1 MGLNM
6 GNRLYDLMDWPSI
19 EGVVYS
25 ECDEP
30 MELLGGRICKDGFLI
45 QTFAP
50 DAVEMN
56 VRVDGRKKLY
66 PMEKMDEAGFFAVLL
81 PGRKKVSYTFVKE
94 DIYGKKTEY
103 KDIYSYGRQECMHAL
118 LKISQNGRSEYNI
131 NKFMTGS
138 AQDAYKYMGSHEAVV
153 DGISGMIFG
162 IWAPD
167 ARRVSVIGAFNKW
180 DGRVFQMEK
189 DYDTGIFFL
198 FIPDMKPKTPYCYEI
213 KLKDGQVVKKAD
225 PYAQSA
231 SNDVIYASLA
241 GVNPEEKN
249 FKWTDAGWKQ
259 EDTKHKPLS
268 ICEIDILDLK
278 DDTIEDRI
286 EALGFNCVEI
296 MNVCAVRNGSSA
308 ETINFYA
315 VNCEVGGLRLKA
327 FIDKM
332 HKKNIS
338 VIIDWNGAF
347 MSQGEYSLVYFDG
360 THLYDTGKVNLD
372 NHPELNV
379 ASFDYSKPQVR
390 SFLMSNIRYWIE
402 EYHVD
407 GLKFSETA
415 SMLYLDYGRKPGEWI
430 PNIYGGKEN
439 INAVEFIQ
447 NVRKMV
453 DSLQKNTILAAEE
466 SSGWQFVTGD
476 IADGGLGFDYKWND
490 GWKKE
495 LVPFIEMDPLF
506 RKGIYGRLTYSMLY
520 QYSDD
525 FIIGFSRNGYGWKK
539 GILKDIVPVNGED
552 VLNHVK
558 TALGYMYFHPGK
570 KLINIKECS
579 GVEKFVAQMNNLYRN
594 TKALYECDD
603 NPSGFEWAD
612 DISAE
617 ETVIAVL
624 RRDESGQSVIGAVN
638 FTPVERKEFC
648 IGVDEAGKYTDV
660 LNDSVVY
667 ESSEHNWNSKDESVF
682 VDLKP
687 LGISLYTYEP
697 YTEIEK
703 ERIKIEKETKEALM
717 LAKKE
722 ADEAKAVKDAAIE
735 RAKQAKE
742 AEIIALAAAKEAEK
756 AEKEAAKAVCRRIP
770 GGASCWGRSG
780 SGAGSIEGREEKRGR
795 GKEGWRV
802 RF

>member
-81 PGRKKVSYTFVKE
+81 PGRKKISYTFVKE

-103 KDIYSYGRQECMHAL
+103 KDIYSYGRQECMQAL

-225 PYAQSA
+225 PYAQYA

-570 KLINIKECS
+570 KLVNIKECS

-624 RRDESGQSVIGAVN
+624 RRDESEQSVIGAVN

-742 AEIIALAAAKEAEK
+742 AEIIALAAAKEAEN
-756 AEKEAAKAVCRRIP
+756 AAKEAAKKAEEARI
-770 GGASCWGRSG
+770 ACIKIDEN
-780 SGAGSIEGREEKRGR
+780 AKKKLAELKKMEEKQG
-795 GKEGWRV
+795 E
-802 RF
+802 

>member
-1 MGLNM
+1 M

-19 EGVVYS
+19 EGIVYS

-50 DAVEMN
+50 DAVEID

-94 DIYGKKTEY
+94 DVYGKKTEY
-103 KDIYSYGRQECMHAL
+103 KDIYSYGRHECMQAL
-118 LKISQNGRSEYNI
+118 LKISQNGKSEYNI
-131 NKFMTGS
+131 NKFMTGN

-539 GILKDIVPVNGED
+539 GILKDIVPDNGED

-756 AEKEAAKAVCRRIP
+756 AEKEAAKKAEEARI
-770 GGASCWGRSG
+770 ACIKIDENAKKKLAELKKW
-780 SGAGSIEGREEKRGR
+780 K
-795 GKEGWRV
+795 KNRV
-802 RF
+802 NK

>member
-19 EGVVYS
+19 EGIVYS

-50 DAVEMN
+50 DAVEID

-94 DIYGKKTEY
+94 DVYGKKTEY
-103 KDIYSYGRQECMHAL
+103 KDIYSYGRHECMQAL
-118 LKISQNGRSEYNI
+118 LKISQNGKSEYNI
-131 NKFMTGS
+131 NKFMTGN

-539 GILKDIVPVNGED
+539 GILKDIVPDNGED

-667 ESSEHNWNSKDESVF
+667 GSSEHNWNSKDESVF

-756 AEKEAAKAVCRRIP
+756 AEKEAAKKAEEARI
-770 GGASCWGRSG
+770 ACIKIDEN
-780 SGAGSIEGREEKRGR
+780 AKKKLAELKKMEEKQG
-795 GKEGWRV
+795 E
-802 RF
+802 

>member
-94 DIYGKKTEY
+94 DVYGKKTEY
-103 KDIYSYGRQECMHAL
+103 KDIYSYGRHECMQAL
-118 LKISQNGRSEYNI
+118 LKISQNGKSEYNI
-131 NKFMTGS
+131 NKFMTGN

-332 HKKNIS
+332 HKKDIS

-539 GILKDIVPVNGED
+539 GILKDIVPDNGED

-660 LNDSVVY
+660 LNDSAVY
-667 ESSEHNWNSKDESVF
+667 ESSEHKWNSKDESVF

-756 AEKEAAKAVCRRIP
+756 AEKEAAKKAEEARI
-770 GGASCWGRSG
+770 ACIKIDEN
-780 SGAGSIEGREEKRGR
+780 AKKKLAELKKMEEKQG
-795 GKEGWRV
+795 E
-802 RF
+802 

>member
-81 PGRKKVSYTFVKE
+81 PGRKKISYTFVKE

-103 KDIYSYGRQECMHAL
+103 KDIYSYGRQECMQAL

-198 FIPDMKPKTPYCYEI
+198 FIPDMKPKTPYCYDI
-213 KLKDGQVVKKAD
+213 QLTDGQVVKKAD

-722 ADEAKAVKDAAIE
+722 ADEAKAVKEAAIE

-742 AEIIALAAAKEAEK
+742 AEIIALEAAKEAEK
-756 AEKEAAKAVCRRIP
+756 AEKEAAKKAEEARI
-770 GGASCWGRSG
+770 ACIKIDEN
-780 SGAGSIEGREEKRGR
+780 AKKKLAELKKMEEKQG
-795 GKEGWRV
+795 E
-802 RF
+802 

>member
-198 FIPDMKPKTPYCYEI
+198 FIPDMKSKTPYCYEI

-453 DSLQKNTILAAEE
+453 DSLQKNTSLAAEE

-756 AEKEAAKAVCRRIP
+756 AEKEAAKKAEEARI
-770 GGASCWGRSG
+770 ACIKIDEN
-780 SGAGSIEGREEKRGR
+780 AKKKLAELKKMEEKQG
-795 GKEGWRV
+795 E
-802 RF
+802 

>member
-198 FIPDMKPKTPYCYEI
+198 FIPDMKSKTPYCYEI

-347 MSQGEYSLVYFDG
+347 MSRGEYSLVYFDG

-756 AEKEAAKAVCRRIP
+756 AEKEAAKKAEEARI
-770 GGASCWGRSG
+770 ACIKIDEN
-780 SGAGSIEGREEKRGR
+780 AKKKLAELKKMEEKQG
-795 GKEGWRV
+795 E
-802 RF
+802 

>member
-81 PGRKKVSYTFVKE
+81 PGRKKISYTFVKE

-103 KDIYSYGRQECMHAL
+103 KDIYSYGRQECMQAL

-213 KLKDGQVVKKAD
+213 KLKDGQVVKKAV
-225 PYAQSA
+225 PYAQYA

-520 QYSDD
+520 QYSDG

-570 KLINIKECS
+570 KLVNIKECS

-624 RRDESGQSVIGAVN
+624 RRDESEQSVIGAVN

-756 AEKEAAKAVCRRIP
+756 AEKEAAKKAEEARI
-770 GGASCWGRSG
+770 ACIKIDEN
-780 SGAGSIEGREEKRGR
+780 AKKKLAELKKMEEKQG
-795 GKEGWRV
+795 E
-802 RF
+802 

>member
-103 KDIYSYGRQECMHAL
+103 KDIYSYGRHECMQAL

-231 SNDVIYASLA
+231 SNGVIYASLA

-603 NPSGFEWAD
+603 NPSGFEWTD

-756 AEKEAAKAVCRRIP
+756 AEKEAAKKAEEARI
-770 GGASCWGRSG
+770 ACIKIDEN
-780 SGAGSIEGREEKRGR
+780 AKKKLAELKKMEEKQG
-795 GKEGWRV
+795 E
-802 RF
+802 

>member
-1 MGLNM
+1 M

-30 MELLGGRICKDGFLI
+30 MELLGGSICKDGFLI

-50 DAVEMN
+50 DAVEIN

-103 KDIYSYGRQECMHAL
+103 KDIYSYGRQECMQAL
-118 LKISQNGRSEYNI
+118 LKISPNGRSEYNI

-153 DGISGMIFG
+153 DEISGMIFG

-624 RRDESGQSVIGAVN
+624 RRDESGQAVIGAVN
-638 FTPVERKEFC
+638 FTPVERKKFC

-722 ADEAKAVKDAAIE
+722 ADEAKALKDAAIE

-756 AEKEAAKAVCRRIP
+756 AEKEAAKKAEEARI
-770 GGASCWGRSG
+770 ACIKIDEN
-780 SGAGSIEGREEKRGR
+780 AKKKLAELKKMEEKQG
-795 GKEGWRV
+795 E
-802 RF
+802 

>member
-118 LKISQNGRSEYNI
+118 LKISQNGKSEYNI
-131 NKFMTGS
+131 NKFMTGN

-189 DYDTGIFFL
+189 DYDTGVFFL

-360 THLYDTGKVNLD
+360 THLYDTGKANLD

-539 GILKDIVPVNGED
+539 GILKDIVPDNGED

-660 LNDSVVY
+660 LNGSVVY
-667 ESSEHNWNSKDESVF
+667 ESSEYNWNSKDESVF

-756 AEKEAAKAVCRRIP
+756 AEKEAAKKAEEARI
-770 GGASCWGRSG
+770 ACIKIDEN
-780 SGAGSIEGREEKRGR
+780 AKKKLAELKKMEEKQG
-795 GKEGWRV
+795 E
-802 RF
+802 

>member
-30 MELLGGRICKDGFLI
+30 MELLGGRICKDGFII

-103 KDIYSYGRQECMHAL
+103 KDIYSYGRQECMQAL

-756 AEKEAAKAVCRRIP
+756 AEKEAAKKAEEARI
-770 GGASCWGRSG
+770 ACIKIDEN
-780 SGAGSIEGREEKRGR
+780 AKKKLAELKKMEEKQG
-795 GKEGWRV
+795 E
-802 RF
+802 

>member
-198 FIPDMKPKTPYCYEI
+198 FIPDMKSKTPYCYEI

-327 FIDKM
+327 FIDKI

-756 AEKEAAKAVCRRIP
+756 AEKEAAKKAEEARI
-770 GGASCWGRSG
+770 ACIKIDEN
-780 SGAGSIEGREEKRGR
+780 AKKKLAELKKKEEKQG
-795 GKEGWRV
+795 E
-802 RF
+802 

>member
-103 KDIYSYGRQECMHAL
+103 KDIYSYGRQECMQAL

-138 AQDAYKYMGSHEAVV
+138 TQDAYKYMGSHEAVV

-189 DYDTGIFFL
+189 DCDTGIFFL

-453 DSLQKNTILAAEE
+453 DSLQKNTILASEE

-756 AEKEAAKAVCRRIP
+756 AEKEAAKKAEEARI
-770 GGASCWGRSG
+770 ACIKIDEN
-780 SGAGSIEGREEKRGR
+780 AKKKLAKLKKMEEKQG
-795 GKEGWRV
+795 E
-802 RF
+802 

>member
-94 DIYGKKTEY
+94 DVYGKKTEY
-103 KDIYSYGRQECMHAL
+103 KDIYSYGRHECMQAL
-118 LKISQNGRSEYNI
+118 LKVSQNGKSEYNI
-131 NKFMTGS
+131 NKFMTGN

-189 DYDTGIFFL
+189 DYDTGVFFL

-360 THLYDTGKVNLD
+360 THLYDTGKANLD

-539 GILKDIVPVNGED
+539 GILKDIVPDNGED

-603 NPSGFEWAD
+603 NPSGFEWAA

-660 LNDSVVY
+660 LNGSVVY
-667 ESSEHNWNSKDESVF
+667 ESSEYNWNSKDESVF

-756 AEKEAAKAVCRRIP
+756 AEKEAAKKAEEARI
-770 GGASCWGRSG
+770 ACIKIDEN
-780 SGAGSIEGREEKRGR
+780 AKKKLAELKKMEEKQG
-795 GKEGWRV
+795 E
-802 RF
+802 

>member
-81 PGRKKVSYTFVKE
+81 PGRKKFSYTFVKE

-103 KDIYSYGRQECMHAL
+103 KDIYSYGRQECMQAL

-315 VNCEVGGLRLKA
+315 VNCEVGDLRLKA

-570 KLINIKECS
+570 KLVNIKECS

-756 AEKEAAKAVCRRIP
+756 AEKEAAKKAEEARI
-770 GGASCWGRSG
+770 ACIKIDEN
-780 SGAGSIEGREEKRGR
+780 AKKKLAELKKMEEKQG
-795 GKEGWRV
+795 E
-802 RF
+802 

>member
-94 DIYGKKTEY
+94 DVYGKKTEY
-103 KDIYSYGRQECMHAL
+103 KDIYSYGRHECMQAL
-118 LKISQNGRSEYNI
+118 LKISQNGKSEYNI
-131 NKFMTGS
+131 NKFMTGN

-162 IWAPD
+162 IWA
-167 ARRVSVIGAFNKW
+167 FNKW

-189 DYDTGIFFL
+189 DYDTGVFFL

-360 THLYDTGKVNLD
+360 THLYDTGKANLD

-439 INAVEFIQ
+439 IHAVEFIQ

-539 GILKDIVPVNGED
+539 GILKDIVPDNGED

-660 LNDSVVY
+660 LNGSVVY
-667 ESSEHNWNSKDESVF
+667 ESSEYNWNSKDESVF

-756 AEKEAAKAVCRRIP
+756 AEKEAAKKAEEARI
-770 GGASCWGRSG
+770 ACIKIDEN
-780 SGAGSIEGREEKRGR
+780 AKKKLAELKKMEEKQG
-795 GKEGWRV
+795 E
-802 RF
+802 

>member
-103 KDIYSYGRQECMHAL
+103 KDIYSYGRQECMQAL

-612 DISAE
+612 DISVE

-756 AEKEAAKAVCRRIP
+756 AEKEAAKKAEEARI
-770 GGASCWGRSG
+770 ACIKIDEN
-780 SGAGSIEGREEKRGR
+780 AKKKLAELKKMEEKQG
-795 GKEGWRV
+795 E
-802 RF
+802 

>member
-81 PGRKKVSYTFVKE
+81 PGRKKISYTFVKE

-103 KDIYSYGRQECMHAL
+103 KDIYSYGRQECMQAL

-225 PYAQSA
+225 PYAQYA

-570 KLINIKECS
+570 KLVNIKECS

-624 RRDESGQSVIGAVN
+624 RRDESEQSVIGAVN

-717 LAKKE
+717 LAKKK

-756 AEKEAAKAVCRRIP
+756 AEKEAAKKAEEARI
-770 GGASCWGRSG
+770 ACIKIDEN
-780 SGAGSIEGREEKRGR
+780 AKKKLAELKKMEEKQG
-795 GKEGWRV
+795 E
-802 RF
+802 

>member
-94 DIYGKKTEY
+94 DVYGKKTEY
-103 KDIYSYGRQECMHAL
+103 KDIYSYGRHECMQAL
-118 LKISQNGRSEYNI
+118 LKISQNGKSEYNI
-131 NKFMTGS
+131 NKFMTGN

-278 DDTIEDRI
+278 DDTIEDKI

-539 GILKDIVPVNGED
+539 GILKDIVPDNGED

-756 AEKEAAKAVCRRIP
+756 AEKEAAKKAEEARI
-770 GGASCWGRSG
+770 ACIKIDEN
-780 SGAGSIEGREEKRGR
+780 AKKKLAELKKMEEKQG
-795 GKEGWRV
+795 E
-802 RF
+802 

>member
-81 PGRKKVSYTFVKE
+81 PGRKKISYTFVKE

-103 KDIYSYGRQECMHAL
+103 KDIYSYGRQECMQAL

-617 ETVIAVL
+617 EPVIAVL

-756 AEKEAAKAVCRRIP
+756 AEKEACRTKKN
-770 GGASCWGRSG
+770 GRKTG
-780 SGAGSIEGREEKRGR
+780 
-795 GKEGWRV
+795 
-802 RF
+802 

>member
-81 PGRKKVSYTFVKE
+81 PGRKKFSYTFVKE

-103 KDIYSYGRQECMHAL
+103 KDIYSYGRQECMQAL

-570 KLINIKECS
+570 KLVNIKECS

-756 AEKEAAKAVCRRIP
+756 AEKEAAKKAEEARI
-770 GGASCWGRSG
+770 ACIKIDENAKKKLAELKKW
-780 SGAGSIEGREEKRGR
+780 K
-795 GKEGWRV
+795 KNRV
-802 RF
+802 NK

>member
-1 MGLNM
+1 M

-19 EGVVYS
+19 EGIVYS

-50 DAVEMN
+50 DAVEID

-94 DIYGKKTEY
+94 DVYGKKTEY
-103 KDIYSYGRQECMHAL
+103 KDIYSYGRHECMQAL
-118 LKISQNGRSEYNI
+118 LKISQNGKSEYNI
-131 NKFMTGS
+131 NKFMTGN

-525 FIIGFSRNGYGWKK
+525 FIIGFSRNGYGWEK
-539 GILKDIVPVNGED
+539 GILKDIVPDNGED

-756 AEKEAAKAVCRRIP
+756 AEKEAAKKAEEARI
-770 GGASCWGRSG
+770 ACIKIDEN
-780 SGAGSIEGREEKRGR
+780 AKKKLAELKKMEEKQG
-795 GKEGWRV
+795 E
-802 RF
+802 

>member
-103 KDIYSYGRQECMHAL
+103 KDIYSYGRQECMQAL

-430 PNIYGGKEN
+430 ANIYGGKEN

-735 RAKQAKE
+735 RAKRAKE

-756 AEKEAAKAVCRRIP
+756 AEKEAAKKAEEARI
-770 GGASCWGRSG
+770 ACIKIDEN
-780 SGAGSIEGREEKRGR
+780 AKKKLAELKKMEEKQG
-795 GKEGWRV
+795 E
-802 RF
+802 

>member
-103 KDIYSYGRQECMHAL
+103 KDIYSYGRQECMQAL

-231 SNDVIYASLA
+231 SNGVIYASLA

-756 AEKEAAKAVCRRIP
+756 AEKEAAKKAEEARI
-770 GGASCWGRSG
+770 ACIKIDEN
-780 SGAGSIEGREEKRGR
+780 AKKKLAELKKMEKKQG
-795 GKEGWRV
+795 E
-802 RF
+802 

>member
-198 FIPDMKPKTPYCYEI
+198 FIPDMKSKTPYCYEI

-539 GILKDIVPVNGED
+539 GILKDIVPDNGED

-756 AEKEAAKAVCRRIP
+756 AEKEAAKKAEEARI
-770 GGASCWGRSG
+770 ACIKIDEN
-780 SGAGSIEGREEKRGR
+780 AKKKLAELKKMEEKQG
-795 GKEGWRV
+795 E
-802 RF
+802 

>member
-19 EGVVYS
+19 EGIVYS

-50 DAVEMN
+50 DAVEID

-94 DIYGKKTEY
+94 DVYGKKTEY
-103 KDIYSYGRQECMHAL
+103 KDIYSYGRHECMQAL

-131 NKFMTGS
+131 NKFMTGN

-539 GILKDIVPVNGED
+539 GILKDIVPDNGED

-756 AEKEAAKAVCRRIP
+756 AEKEAAKKAEEARI
-770 GGASCWGRSG
+770 ACIKIDEN
-780 SGAGSIEGREEKRGR
+780 AKKKLAELKKMEEKQG
-795 GKEGWRV
+795 E
-802 RF
+802 

>member
-19 EGVVYS
+19 EGIVYS

-50 DAVEMN
+50 DAVEID

-94 DIYGKKTEY
+94 DVYGKKTEY
-103 KDIYSYGRQECMHAL
+103 KDIYSYGRQECMQAL

-539 GILKDIVPVNGED
+539 GILKDIVPDNGED

-756 AEKEAAKAVCRRIP
+756 AEKEAAKKAEEARI
-770 GGASCWGRSG
+770 ACIKIDEN
-780 SGAGSIEGREEKRGR
+780 AKKKLAELKKMEEKQG
-795 GKEGWRV
+795 E
-802 RF
+802 

>member
-94 DIYGKKTEY
+94 DVYGKKTEY
-103 KDIYSYGRQECMHAL
+103 KDIYSYGRHECMQAL
-118 LKISQNGRSEYNI
+118 LKISQNGKSEYNI
-131 NKFMTGS
+131 NKFMTGN

-189 DYDTGIFFL
+189 DYDTGVFFL

-506 RKGIYGRLTYSMLY
+506 RKGIYSRLTYSMLY

-539 GILKDIVPVNGED
+539 GILKDIVPDNGED

-756 AEKEAAKAVCRRIP
+756 AEKEAAKKAEEARI
-770 GGASCWGRSG
+770 ACIKIDEN
-780 SGAGSIEGREEKRGR
+780 AKKKLAELKKMEEKQG
-795 GKEGWRV
+795 E
-802 RF
+802 

>member
-81 PGRKKVSYTFVKE
+81 PGRKKISYTFVKE

-103 KDIYSYGRQECMHAL
+103 KDIYSYGRQECMQAL

-332 HKKNIS
+332 HEKNIS

-756 AEKEAAKAVCRRIP
+756 AEKEAAKKAEEARI
-770 GGASCWGRSG
+770 ACIKIDEN
-780 SGAGSIEGREEKRGR
+780 AKKKLAELKKMEEKQG
-795 GKEGWRV
+795 E
-802 RF
+802 

>member
-81 PGRKKVSYTFVKE
+81 PGRKKFSYTFVKE

-103 KDIYSYGRQECMHAL
+103 KDIYSYGRQECMQAL

-570 KLINIKECS
+570 KLVNIKECS

-756 AEKEAAKAVCRRIP
+756 AEKKLQKKQKKQ
-770 GGASCWGRSG
+770 G
-780 SGAGSIEGREEKRGR
+780 
-795 GKEGWRV
+795 
-802 RF
+802 

>member
-1 MGLNM
+1 M

-198 FIPDMKPKTPYCYEI
+198 FIPDMKSKTPYCYEI

-756 AEKEAAKAVCRRIP
+756 AEKEAAKKAEEARI
-770 GGASCWGRSG
+770 ACIKIDEN
-780 SGAGSIEGREEKRGR
+780 AKKKLAELKKMEEKQG
-795 GKEGWRV
+795 E
-802 RF
+802 

>member
-66 PMEKMDEAGFFAVLL
+66 PMEKMDEAGFFAVML

-103 KDIYSYGRQECMHAL
+103 KDIYSYGRQECMQAL

-231 SNDVIYASLA
+231 SNGVIYASLA

-756 AEKEAAKAVCRRIP
+756 AEKEAAKKAEEARI
-770 GGASCWGRSG
+770 ACIKIDEN
-780 SGAGSIEGREEKRGR
+780 AKKKLAELKKMEEKQG
-795 GKEGWRV
+795 E
-802 RF
+802 

>member
-1 MGLNM
+1 MGLNT

-94 DIYGKKTEY
+94 DVYGKKTEY
-103 KDIYSYGRQECMHAL
+103 KDIYSYGRHECMQAL
-118 LKISQNGRSEYNI
+118 LKISQNGKSEYNI
-131 NKFMTGS
+131 NKFMTGN

-189 DYDTGIFFL
+189 DYDTGVFFL

-213 KLKDGQVVKKAD
+213 KLKDGQVVKEAN
-225 PYAQSA
+225 PYPQSA

-539 GILKDIVPVNGED
+539 GILKDIVPDNGED

-756 AEKEAAKAVCRRIP
+756 AEKEAAKKAEEARI
-770 GGASCWGRSG
+770 ACIKIDEN
-780 SGAGSIEGREEKRGR
+780 AKKKLAELKKMEEKQG
-795 GKEGWRV
+795 E
-802 RF
+802 

>member
-81 PGRKKVSYTFVKE
+81 PGRKKFSYTFVKE

-103 KDIYSYGRQECMHAL
+103 KDIYSYGRQECMQAL
-118 LKISQNGRSEYNI
+118 LKISPNGRSEYNI

-570 KLINIKECS
+570 KLVNIKECS

-756 AEKEAAKAVCRRIP
+756 AEKEAAKKAEEARI
-770 GGASCWGRSG
+770 ACIKIDEN
-780 SGAGSIEGREEKRGR
+780 AKKKLAELKKMEEKQG
-795 GKEGWRV
+795 E
-802 RF
+802 

>member
-19 EGVVYS
+19 EGIVYS

-50 DAVEMN
+50 DAVEID

-94 DIYGKKTEY
+94 DVYGKKTEY
-103 KDIYSYGRQECMHAL
+103 KDIYSYGRQECMQAL

-360 THLYDTGKVNLD
+360 MHLYDTGKVNLD

-539 GILKDIVPVNGED
+539 GILKDIVPDNGED

-667 ESSEHNWNSKDESVF
+667 ESYEHNWNSKDESVF

-756 AEKEAAKAVCRRIP
+756 AEKEAAKKAEEARI
-770 GGASCWGRSG
+770 ACIKIDEN
-780 SGAGSIEGREEKRGR
+780 AKKKLAELKKMEEKQG
-795 GKEGWRV
+795 E
-802 RF
+802 

>member
-103 KDIYSYGRQECMHAL
+103 KDIYSYGRQECMQAL

-603 NPSGFEWAD
+603 NPSGFEWVD

-756 AEKEAAKAVCRRIP
+756 AEKEAAKKAEEARI
-770 GGASCWGRSG
+770 ACIKIDEN
-780 SGAGSIEGREEKRGR
+780 AKKKLAELKKMEEKQG
-795 GKEGWRV
+795 E
-802 RF
+802 

>member
-94 DIYGKKTEY
+94 DVYGKKTEY
-103 KDIYSYGRQECMHAL
+103 KDIYSYGRHECMQAL

-131 NKFMTGS
+131 NKFMTGN

-539 GILKDIVPVNGED
+539 GILKDIVPDNGED

-735 RAKQAKE
+735 RAKQANQLLKW
-742 AEIIALAAAKEAEK
+742 LKL
-756 AEKEAAKAVCRRIP
+756 
-770 GGASCWGRSG
+770 
-780 SGAGSIEGREEKRGR
+780 KRLRLSLNKQILLTQKKKLQKKQKKQG
-795 GKEGWRV
+795 
-802 RF
+802 

>member
-103 KDIYSYGRQECMHAL
+103 KDIYSYGRQECMQAL

-189 DYDTGIFFL
+189 DCDTGIFFL

-594 TKALYECDD
+594 KKALYECDD

-756 AEKEAAKAVCRRIP
+756 AEKEAAKKAEEARI
-770 GGASCWGRSG
+770 ACIKIDEN
-780 SGAGSIEGREEKRGR
+780 AKKKLAELKKMEEKQG
-795 GKEGWRV
+795 E
-802 RF
+802 